1 MKKFNFNPLFLI
13 VFFFAIESFA
23 QVSSATLNS
32 KDYKNFLLGKFNP
45 DSSEF
50 FVLIPSMYTR
60 KSGIFIQKETLEA
73 YIKMFVAAKKDGVNL
88 EIISATR
95 SFIYQ
100 KGIWERKWNSP
111 AFQKIMDAVSRARQ
125 IMHYSAMPG
134 TSRHH
139 WGTDID
145 LNSLSNNTFSNG
157 NGKLVYEWLLKN
169 AGKFGFCQVYSE
181 RGQNRKFGYEEEKW
195 HWSYLPLAQSYTK
208 DYPIL
213 IKKEDIG
220 GFSGCES
227 FEMHSVIHH
236 FVLGINPSC
245 K

>member
-1 MKKFNFNPLFLI
+1 MNKSNFNPLFLI
-13 VFFFAIESFA
+13 VLLLSLESFA
-23 QVSSATLNS
+23 QVSSVKLNP
-32 KDYKNFLLGKFNP
+32 KDYKNFLLGKFKP
-45 DSSEF
+45 DSCEF

-60 KSGIFIQKETLEA
+60 KSDIFIQKQTLDA
-73 YIKMFVAAKKDGVNL
+73 YIKMFVAAKNDGIKL

-111 AFQKIMDAVSRARQ
+111 SFQKFMDAISRSRQ

-145 LNSLSNNTFSNG
+145 LNSLSNTAFSNG

-181 RGQNRKFGYEEEKW
+181 KGQNRKFGYEEEKW

-208 DYPIL
+208 DYPML
-213 IKKEDIG
+213 VKKEDIA
-220 GFSGCES
+220 GFPGCES
-227 FEMHSVIHH
+227 FERLSVIQHY
-236 FVLGINPSC
+236 VLGIYPSC